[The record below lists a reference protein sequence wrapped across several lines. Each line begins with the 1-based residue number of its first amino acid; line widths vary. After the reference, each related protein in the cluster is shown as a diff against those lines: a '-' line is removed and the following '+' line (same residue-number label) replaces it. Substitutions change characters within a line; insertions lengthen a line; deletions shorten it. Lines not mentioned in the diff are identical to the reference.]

1 MRRGPSGALGGLLGA
16 LWWPFPAFAQS
27 QGPDGDVAIAM
38 HLTDSKWTFPSVIK
52 LGVLGVLL
60 EDLVI
65 DLIVMIVTS

>member
-1 MRRGPSGALGGLLGA
+1 MTVRFDSPDIDTFSDGR
-16 LWWPFPAFAQS
+16 S
-27 QGPDGDVAIAM
+27 QLDGDVAIAM
-38 HLTDSKWTFPSVIK
+38 HLTDSKWTFPSVVK

>member
-1 MRRGPSGALGGLLGA
+1 MAVRFDLPDINVFGDGERQL
-16 LWWPFPAFAQS
+16 
-27 QGPDGDVAIAM
+27 DGDVTIAM
-38 HLTDSKWTFPSVIK
+38 HLMDLKWTFPSVVK